1 MVLVVVVAVVVLLVV
16 QLAVTSRFPRQF
28 ERLPAK
34 SGPGAD
40 RIWLDLSGAAGCF
53 VVVGVV
59 VVGGGGGGVVGGIG
73 CYQSVSPTIPASSG
87 QFRAQSSPDPAVS
100 VGGSGLVLS
109 LSLVV
114 AVVSSVASSGAAC
127 QFPRQLRRV
136 PANSGPGADGI
147 WLDLSGAAGWCR
159 CCCRWWWWC
168 GRSVA

>member
-1 MVLVVVVAVVVLLVV
+1 MLFVLMLLM
-16 QLAVTSRFPRQF
+16 LFSSRGVPSRRPHQF
-28 ERLPAK
+28 GRVPAK

-114 AVVSSVASSGAAC
+114 AVVSSVA
-127 QFPRQLRRV
+127 
-136 PANSGPGADGI
+136 
-147 WLDLSGAAGWCR
+147 
-159 CCCRWWWWC
+159 
-168 GRSVA
+168 